1 MIYHYS
7 KYGKNY
13 RKCYNELYGETVKR
27 YSELHAILKRSG
39 IKLLWWRIFSDDFFG
54 NGSII
59 DRYSAIKKE
68 AEEQGVFLAVVIN
81 REVNEIFD
89 ELERK
94 QNDIS

>member
-1 MIYHYS
+1 M
-7 KYGKNY
+7 
-13 RKCYNELYGETVKR
+13 
-27 YSELHAILKRSG
+27 
-39 IKLLWWRIFSDDFFG
+39 KLLWWRIFSDDFFG

-81 REVNEIFD
+81 RDVHLIFD

-94 QNDIS
+94 